1 MSGRVEIRKSR
12 VHLTVGCGHDGLD
25 GGVARVA
32 HDVDVALVAD
42 GLPFQRV
49 HMLPLHQNTKSA
61 PSERQAH
68 GGVCRTW
75 YVRGTT
81 VWRWMGDRVQTAM
94 AWFGREKGFQRR
106 LACVRRGGELTT
118 VAWLG
123 SGGTPLNCI
132 TCVKHMRVYRLSVA
146 AVGMKTNAFE
156 NRRQVNRT
164 TRRRH
169 SAGVSKPREK
179 CSGKAQDMVR
189 W

>member
-75 YVRGTT
+75 YIRGTT
-81 VWRWMGDRVQTAM
+81 VRKVDGGTSADSHGVVWKRGKV
-94 AWFGREKGFQRR
+94 F
-106 LACVRRGGELTT
+106 RGG
-118 VAWLG
+118 W
-123 SGGTPLNCI
+123 
-132 TCVKHMRVYRLSVA
+132 RVYDEEGSSPQWRGSA
-146 AVGMKTNAFE
+146 AAA
-156 NRRQVNRT
+156 RR
-164 TRRRH
+164 
-169 SAGVSKPREK
+169 
-179 CSGKAQDMVR
+179 
-189 W
+189 